1 MSFRMNVRVDEI
13 VEDGDYEAVLDHIDQ
28 ITATFQGE
36 ESERLKWV
44 FRIPDKHDAEIVG
57 FTSMSPSTR
66 AKPYQWAEVLMG
78 EINPKIGWG
87 PDDVEGKRCRIFV
100 GTTKDA
106 QGDEKNRVEK
116 VLKSRISDNEPE
128 APDFKRLAS

>member
-1 MSFRMNVRVDEI
+1 MSFHMNVKVDE
-13 VEDGDYEAVLDHIDQ
+13 VVDDGDYEAVLDSIDQ
-28 ITATFQGE
+28 ITTTFQGE
-36 ESERLKWV
+36 EKERLKWV
-44 FRIPDKHDAEIVG
+44 FRIPGKDDAEIVG

-66 AKPYQWAEVLMG
+66 AKAYEWAEVLMG

-106 QGDEKNRVEK
+106 QGNEKNRVEK
-116 VLKSRISDNEPE
+116 VLKSRISDDDPK
-128 APDFKRLAS
+128 APF